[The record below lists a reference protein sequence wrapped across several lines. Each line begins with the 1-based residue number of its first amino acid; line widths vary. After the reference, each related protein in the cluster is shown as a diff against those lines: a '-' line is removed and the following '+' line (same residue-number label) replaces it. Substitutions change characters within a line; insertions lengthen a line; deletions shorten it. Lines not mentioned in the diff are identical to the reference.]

1 MKKEGIFLNQNVV
14 CWYCVTIKPSYLM
27 WFAYN
32 HPPPEKN
39 TLLVVERQATESFE
53 TSSSYLPI
61 LKHIPHFRQHQAS
74 TLRAFFWP
82 DISKT

>member
-1 MKKEGIFLNQNVV
+1 MKKEGIFLYRNVV

-39 TLLVVERQATESFE
+39 ILLVVEHQATESFE
-53 TSSSYLPI
+53 TSSSYYI
-61 LKHIPHFRQHQAS
+61 LKHIPHFRQHKAS
-74 TLRAFFWP
+74 TLSAL
-82 DISKT
+82 SGKSLG